1 MQSFLDFWRSLGH
14 LLGGKVRNP
23 FWGAGERASRL
34 LLSNLSP
41 IQHQQFTRYG
51 NFEVI
56 GGDTGTRYRI
66 REGYFLNIERL
77 DKDGRRTQ
85 LLCFGPRGNLPM
97 GDVLLAQK
105 LALELFETDAVGVAN
120 TLPPHRRVGAN
131 AAYSGLLEHWGR

>member
-1 MQSFLDFWRSLGH
+1 MRAFLSFWRNFWRLFEALGKRQP
-14 LLGGKVRNP
+14 L
-23 FWGAGERASRL
+23 WGAQEHASRL

-41 IQHQQFTRYG
+41 TQRAQFSRYG

-56 GGDTGTRYRI
+56 GCDTGTRYRI

-85 LLCFGPRGNLPM
+85 LLCFGPRGTLPM

-105 LALELFETDAVGVAN
+105 LALELFEADAVGVAN
-120 TLPPHRRVGAN
+120 ATPPHRGVG
-131 AAYSGLLEHWGR
+131 AAYSGLLEHLAR